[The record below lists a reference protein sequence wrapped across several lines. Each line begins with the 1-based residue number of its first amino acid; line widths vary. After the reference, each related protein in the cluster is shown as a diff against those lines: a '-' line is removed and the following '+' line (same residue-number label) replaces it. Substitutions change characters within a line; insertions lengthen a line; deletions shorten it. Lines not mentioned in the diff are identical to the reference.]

1 MEKSIYLKHKVLNN
15 KKININSNSEIS
27 NNKMYSIIKYNN
39 FIFNIPKRYYIDNLK
54 NRFKNFTYEKDEIN
68 MISKYFNKNDYVLE
82 LGSCLGI
89 VSCLLSNL
97 SNHVISIEANP
108 ELKDCLELTKKINN
122 ISNIDFH
129 NCFISN
135 NETPIIFQT
144 YDLIVASSGNRTD
157 KQPEHLAKTLRNYN
171 LIPKNINSIKNID
184 KVNSIV
190 LDIEGGELNF
200 FNENQLLLNQCNK
213 IMVEL
218 HQRMMND
225 INFNKKCIDILM
237 SYGFILKD
245 RKDNNFY
252 FEKCS

>member
-108 ELKDCLELTKKINN
+108 ELKDCLELTKK
-122 ISNIDFH
+122 
-129 NCFISN
+129 
-135 NETPIIFQT
+135 
-144 YDLIVASSGNRTD
+144 
-157 KQPEHLAKTLRNYN
+157 K
-171 LIPKNINSIKNID
+171 
-184 KVNSIV
+184 
-190 LDIEGGELNF
+190 
-200 FNENQLLLNQCNK
+200 
-213 IMVEL
+213 
-218 HQRMMND
+218 
-225 INFNKKCIDILM
+225 
-237 SYGFILKD
+237 
-245 RKDNNFY
+245 
-252 FEKCS
+252 EK